1 MIIGLDKPF
10 FPSIHGDVHKGHKP
24 LTNGVF
30 MTKISDTQQRILVA
44 ASTQPQTDVR
54 EHMQD
59 LKSPA
64 IRDKVVES
72 MLKHGLIIE
81 APDSEE
87 VVYIISA
94 AGLAA
99 IGKEQTAEPANKEPE
114 PIAEKPTE
122 QPEAKS
128 KGGSKKQIMI
138 EMLLRDEGASI
149 KQMMDATG
157 WLKHSVHGAMANLKK
172 EFFAKHGKTITGSK
186 ADGND
191 RIYKIV

>member
-1 MIIGLDKPF
+1 
-10 FPSIHGDVHKGHKP
+10 
-24 LTNGVF
+24 

-44 ASTQPQTDVR
+44 ASSQPRTDVR

-64 IRDKVVES
+64 IRDKVIES
-72 MLKHGLIIE
+72 MFKHGLIIE

-99 IGKEQTAEPANKEPE
+99 IGKKQTAEPANNEPE
-114 PIAEKPTE
+114 PAAEKSAE
-122 QPEAKS
+122 QPEEKI
-128 KGGSKKQIMI
+128 KGNSKKQIMI
-138 EMLLRDEGASI
+138 EMLSRDEGASI
-149 KQMMDATG
+149 KQMMEVTG
-157 WLKHSVHGAMANLKK
+157 WLRHSVHGAMANLKK
-172 EFFAKHGKTITGSK
+172 DFFAKHGKTITGSK
-186 ADGND
+186 TDGED

>member
-1 MIIGLDKPF
+1 
-10 FPSIHGDVHKGHKP
+10 
-24 LTNGVF
+24 
-30 MTKISDTQQRILVA
+30 MTKLSDTQQRILVA

-99 IGKEQTAEPANKEPE
+99 VGKELIAEPKNNEEKQQPEPE
-114 PIAEKPTE
+114 AENIVE
-122 QPEAKS
+122 QPEAKI
-128 KGGSKKQIMI
+128 KGSSKKQITI
-138 EMLLRDEGASI
+138 EMLSRDEGASI

-172 EFFAKHGKTITGSK
+172 EFSAKHGKTIMGSK
-186 ADGND
+186 ADGED
-191 RIYKIV
+191 RIYKIA

>member
-1 MIIGLDKPF
+1 
-10 FPSIHGDVHKGHKP
+10 
-24 LTNGVF
+24 
-30 MTKISDTQQRILVA
+30 MTKLSDTQQRILVA
-44 ASTQPQTDVR
+44 ASTQPRTDVR

-64 IRDKVVES
+64 IRDKVIES
-72 MLKHGLIIE
+72 MLKNGLIIE
-81 APDSEE
+81 ATDSED

-99 IGKEQTAEPANKEPE
+99 IGKEQIAEPANKEPE

-122 QPEAKS
+122 QPEEKI
-128 KGGSKKQIMI
+128 KGSSKKQIMI
-138 EMLLRDEGASI
+138 EMLSRDEGASI

-172 EFFAKHGKTITGSK
+172 DFFAKHGKTITGNK
-186 ADGND
+186 NDGED

>member
-1 MIIGLDKPF
+1 
-10 FPSIHGDVHKGHKP
+10 
-24 LTNGVF
+24 

-59 LKSPA
+59 LESPA
-64 IRDKVVES
+64 IRDKVIES
-72 MLKHGLIIE
+72 MVKNGLIIE
-81 APDSEE
+81 SPDSEE

-99 IGKEQTAEPANKEPE
+99 IGKEQTAEPANNEPE
-114 PIAEKPTE
+114 PVAEKATE
-122 QPEAKS
+122 QPEEKI
-128 KGGSKKQIMI
+128 KGTSKKQIMI
-138 EMLLRDEGASI
+138 EMLSRDEGASI
-149 KQMMDATG
+149 KQMMDAIG

-172 EFFAKHGKTITGSK
+172 EFSAKHGKTITGSK

>member
-1 MIIGLDKPF
+1 
-10 FPSIHGDVHKGHKP
+10 
-24 LTNGVF
+24 

-44 ASTQPQTDVR
+44 ASTQPQADVR

-99 IGKEQTAEPANKEPE
+99 IGKEQIAEPVNTE
-114 PIAEKPTE
+114 AEVEKATE
-122 QPEAKS
+122 QPEEKI
-128 KGGSKKQIMI
+128 KGNSKKQIMI
-138 EMLLRDEGASI
+138 EMLSRDEGASI
-149 KQMMDATG
+149 KQMMDATS

>member
-1 MIIGLDKPF
+1 
-10 FPSIHGDVHKGHKP
+10 
-24 LTNGVF
+24 

-44 ASTQPQTDVR
+44 ASSQPRTDVR

-64 IRDKVVES
+64 IRDKVIES

-81 APDSEE
+81 APDREE

-99 IGKEQTAEPANKEPE
+99 IGKEQACEPENNEAEQQAEPV
-114 PIAEKPTE
+114 AEKPTE

-128 KGGSKKQIMI
+128 KGDSKKQIMI
-138 EMLLRDEGASI
+138 EMLSRDEGASI

-172 EFFAKHGKTITGSK
+172 EFSAKHGKTITGSK
-186 ADGND
+186 ADGED

>member
-1 MIIGLDKPF
+1 
-10 FPSIHGDVHKGHKP
+10 
-24 LTNGVF
+24 
-30 MTKISDTQQRILVA
+30 MTKLSDTQQRILVA

-64 IRDKVVES
+64 IRNKVIES

-99 IGKEQTAEPANKEPE
+99 IGSHGPILAERS
-114 PIAEKPTE
+114 PTLGCSS
-122 QPEAKS
+122 PRACNWS
-128 KGGSKKQIMI
+128 G
-138 EMLLRDEGASI
+138 LGA
-149 KQMMDATG
+149 T
-157 WLKHSVHGAMANLKK
+157 
-172 EFFAKHGKTITGSK
+172 
-186 ADGND
+186 
-191 RIYKIV
+191 

>member
-1 MIIGLDKPF
+1 
-10 FPSIHGDVHKGHKP
+10 
-24 LTNGVF
+24 
-30 MTKISDTQQRILVA
+30 MTKLSDTQQRILVA

-64 IRDKVVES
+64 IRNKVIES

-99 IGKEQTAEPANKEPE
+99 IGKEQIAEPANNEAEVEKATEP
-114 PIAEKPTE
+114 
-122 QPEAKS
+122 PEAKIKVNS
-128 KGGSKKQIMI
+128 KQRIMI
-138 EMLLRDEGASI
+138 EMLSRDEGASI
-149 KQMMDATG
+149 KQMMDATS

-186 ADGND
+186 TDGED

>member
-1 MIIGLDKPF
+1 
-10 FPSIHGDVHKGHKP
+10 
-24 LTNGVF
+24 
-30 MTKISDTQQRILVA
+30 MTKISDAQQRILVA
-44 ASTQPQTDVR
+44 ASSQPQTDVR
-54 EHMQD
+54 EHIQH

-64 IRDKVVES
+64 IRDKVIES

-99 IGKEQTAEPANKEPE
+99 IGKEQIAEPANNEPE
-114 PIAEKPTE
+114 PEAEKATE

-128 KGGSKKQIMI
+128 KGNSKKQIMI
-138 EMLLRDEGASI
+138 EMLSRDEGASI
-149 KQMMDATG
+149 KQMMEVTG

-172 EFFAKHGKTITGSK
+172 DFFAKHGKTIAGNKT
-186 ADGND
+186 DGED

>member
-1 MIIGLDKPF
+1 
-10 FPSIHGDVHKGHKP
+10 
-24 LTNGVF
+24 
-30 MTKISDTQQRILVA
+30 MTKLSDTQQRILVA

-94 AGLAA
+94 VGLTAV
-99 IGKEQTAEPANKEPE
+99 GKEQIAEPV
-114 PIAEKPTE
+114 AEKATE
-122 QPEAKS
+122 QPEEKI
-128 KGGSKKQIMI
+128 KGNSKKQIMI
-138 EMLLRDEGASI
+138 EMLARDEGASI
-149 KQMMDATG
+149 KQMMEATS

-172 EFFAKHGKTITGSK
+172 DFFAKHGKTITGSK
-186 ADGND
+186 ADGED

>member
-1 MIIGLDKPF
+1 
-10 FPSIHGDVHKGHKP
+10 
-24 LTNGVF
+24 

-64 IRDKVVES
+64 IRDKVIES
-72 MLKHGLIIE
+72 MLKNGLIIE
-81 APDSEE
+81 APDREE

-94 AGLAA
+94 EGFAA
-99 IGKEQTAEPANKEPE
+99 IGKEQIAEPV
-114 PIAEKPTE
+114 AEKATGY
-122 QPEAKS
+122 PEAKI
-128 KGGSKKQIMI
+128 KGSSKKQIMI
-138 EMLLRDEGASI
+138 EMLSRDEGASI

-172 EFFAKHGKTITGSK
+172 EFSAKHGKTITGSK
-186 ADGND
+186 ADGED

>member
-1 MIIGLDKPF
+1 M
-10 FPSIHGDVHKGHKP
+10 
-24 LTNGVF
+24 NGVF

-64 IRDKVVES
+64 IRDKVIES
-72 MLKHGLIIE
+72 MLKNGLIIE

-94 AGLAA
+94 EGLAA
-99 IGKEQTAEPANKEPE
+99 IGKEQTAEPENNEEEQQPE
-114 PIAEKPTE
+114 PVAEKPTE
-122 QPEAKS
+122 QPEEKI
-128 KGGSKKQIMI
+128 KGSSKKQIMI
-138 EMLLRDEGASI
+138 EMLSRDEGASI
-149 KQMMDATG
+149 KQMMDATS

-172 EFFAKHGKTITGSK
+172 EFFAKHGKTITGNK
-186 ADGND
+186 NDGED
-191 RIYKIV
+191 RIYKIA

>member
-1 MIIGLDKPF
+1 
-10 FPSIHGDVHKGHKP
+10 
-24 LTNGVF
+24 
-30 MTKISDTQQRILVA
+30 MTKLSDTQQRILVA

-64 IRDKVVES
+64 IRNKVIES

-99 IGKEQTAEPANKEPE
+99 IGKEQIAEPANNEAEVEKATEP
-114 PIAEKPTE
+114 
-122 QPEAKS
+122 PEAKI
-128 KGGSKKQIMI
+128 KVNSKKRIMI
-138 EMLLRDEGASI
+138 EMLSRDEGASI
-149 KQMMDATG
+149 KQMMDATS

-172 EFFAKHGKTITGSK
+172 EFFAKHGKTITGSNT
-186 ADGND
+186 DGED